1 VKTAVQAATTS
12 IVGLAAFLL
21 MVFGPAGT
29 FDYWQGWAFIAV
41 FAAAT
46 VLPSIYLAATNPAAL
61 KRRMQAGPAAETR
74 PLQKLIITVAFFTL
88 GAMIV
93 VSALDFRYGWS
104 SVPAAVS
111 VVGDVLVGVGLL
123 IAMITTIQNGYA
135 AANINV
141 ESDQKVVSTGVY
153 SVVRHPMY
161 FGNVVLMIGIPLA
174 LGSYWGLLFVIP
186 GLAVLASR
194 ILDEEKALTLELT
207 GYGDYGDYAQRVHYR
222 LVPGVW

>member
-1 VKTAVQAATTS
+1 MKTVVQAAISS
-12 IVGLAAFLL
+12 IIGTGAFLL
-21 MVFGPAGT
+21 MVFWPAGT
-29 FDYWQGWAFIAV
+29 FDYWRGWAFIAV

-46 VLPSIYLAATNPAAL
+46 TIPSIYLAATNPSAL

-74 PLQKLIITVAFFTL
+74 LLQKIIITFAFFSM

-93 VSALDFRYGWS
+93 VSALDFRFGWS

-111 VVGDVLVGVGLL
+111 VIGDILVTAGLL
-123 IAMITTIQNGYA
+123 ITMVTTIQNGYA
-135 AANINV
+135 AANIKV
-141 ESDQKVVSTGVY
+141 ESGQTVVSTGVY

-186 GLAVLASR
+186 GLVVLAVR
-194 ILDEEKALTLELT
+194 ILDEEKVLAAQLA
-207 GYGDYGDYAQRVHYR
+207 GYRDYAQRVHYR

>member
-1 VKTAVQAATTS
+1 MKTALHALTTS
-12 IVGLAAFLL
+12 IIGFGVFLL
-21 MVFGPAGT
+21 LVFLPAGT
-29 FDYWQGWAFIAV
+29 FDYWRGWAFIAV

-46 VLPSIYLAATNPAAL
+46 TIPSIYLARTNPAAL

-74 PLQKLIITVAFFTL
+74 PLQKIIITFAFVSM

-93 VSALDFRYGWS
+93 VSALDFRFGWS

-111 VVGDVLVGVGLL
+111 IVGDLLVGVGLL
-123 IAMITTIQNGYA
+123 IAMVTTIQNGYA

-161 FGNVVLMIGIPLA
+161 FGNVVMMVGVPLA
-174 LGSYWGLLFVIP
+174 LGSYWALLFVIS
-186 GLAVLASR
+186 GLAVLATR
-194 ILDEEKALTLELT
+194 ILDEEKALESELA
-207 GYGDYGDYAQRVHYR
+207 GYDEYEQTVQYR